1 METEKVNTGETAPD
15 KDFLA
20 RVNEIADELRSMAEK
35 DRENRFVLLIAGEEK
50 QEKISVAQL
59 IYGRS
64 DLLTENSGRSL
75 AAVKEG
81 CSAIHEIFVCW
92 LESIDQNLALNVAK
106 VLHETVKQR
115 SKEEAFRPKAEA

>member
-1 METEKVNTGETAPD
+1 METEKVNMGETAPD

-81 CSAIHEIFVCW
+81 CSAIHEIFVHW